1 MTVVINNKLLAI
13 LEWEGG
19 GGRGEGGAVEV
30 MCMCSHGPVGDV
42 LNSKQLRSRLQT
54 VLRDVKQRI
63 VEKENILQGD

>member
-1 MTVVINNKLLAI
+1 MCCH
-13 LEWEGG
+13 
-19 GGRGEGGAVEV
+19 GR
-30 MCMCSHGPVGDV
+30 VGDV